1 MLNKRAYIPGCNNE
15 YNTYGKAHFPGFE
28 IFIIINTIAYSPGFD
43 NKYNVLIIDIRAYS
57 PSFNNKYNIPMMVI
71 DDNY

>member
-15 YNTYGKAHFPGFE
+15 YNTYGKAYSPGFE
-28 IFIIINTIAYSPGFD
+28 IFLIINTMAYSPG
-43 NKYNVLIIDIRAYS
+43 
-57 PSFNNKYNIPMMVI
+57 FNNKYNIPMMVI